1 MRRTS
6 LISCAALSASGAAT
20 DLQRV
25 LRSIEEHAK
34 VQESSMNV
42 LRSDMKALETN
53 MKADIK
59 ALETN
64 IRANFKGDMRG
75 LENSIKTQ
83 LKALEN
89 SIKTDLKADMRAFEN
104 SIKADTQA
112 WHRMNERT
120 MQLSCVVGFLGFIFA
135 YTSQQPMQTAADRA
149 DVRSQIKAELL
160 SGAMSGEVFAENA
173 KQRSAR
179 RSEADTLAK

>member
-6 LISCAALSASGAAT
+6 LISCAALSTTGAAT

-34 VQESSMNV
+34 AQESSMNV
-42 LRSDMKALETN
+42 LRSGMKALETN
-53 MKADIK
+53 TKADMK

-64 IRANFKGDMRG
+64 IRANFKSDLRG

-83 LKALEN
+83 LRALEN
-89 SIKTDLKADMRAFEN
+89 SIKTDLKANMRGLEN

-120 MQLSCVVGFLGFIFA
+120 MQLSCVVGFLAFIFA
-135 YTSQQPMQTAADRA
+135 YTSQQPIQTAADRA

-160 SGAMSGEVFAENA
+160 SGAV
-173 KQRSAR
+173 
-179 RSEADTLAK
+179 